1 MESIRLR
8 SIAPLFYLI
17 WLILAIIQ
25 AANTELL
32 DDEAYYWTFSQHL
45 DWGYF
50 DHPPMTALLIRAGYW
65 IFPNELGVRLLCI
78 LLSTGSIW
86 LLEKMTIRKEPR
98 LFYAIALSMIALQ
111 LGGSSAKLLAEASK
125 IGEDFGYDEINLN
138 LGCPSRKVEKSK
150 FGACLMKEPNLVAD
164 CLSKMQ
170 ASTNLPVTIKT
181 RIGYDNVED
190 YENLHNFISTLKS
203 TGVKTFI
210 IHARKAML
218 GKFTPK
224 QNLNI
229 PPLKYEYVYK
239 LKEDFP
245 NEEIIIN
252 GGITSVDQIN
262 PLLQKTDGVM
272 IGRAAYHTPYML
284 AEIEK
289 EIFGTKEVLSRQ
301 DVIEQLIPYVK
312 DEIKKGTRLN
322 QIMRHTIGLFHGQT
336 GASYWKRY
344 LSENMCVRDADVK
357 KIDHIMDKIK
367 YNNIDT
373 SVGQTA

>member
-1 MESIRLR
+1 MNRKVSVAPMMDCTDRHERFFLRLI
-8 SIAPLFYLI
+8 SK
-17 WLILAIIQ
+17 
-25 AANTELL
+25 NTLL
-32 DDEAYYWTFSQHL
+32 YTEMVVDEAINRG
-45 DWGYF
+45 DKKK
-50 DHPPMTALLIRAGYW
+50 LLGFNI
-65 IFPNELGVRLLCI
+65 NEKPV
-78 LLSTGSIW
+78 S
-86 LLEKMTIRKEPR
+86 
-98 LFYAIALSMIALQ
+98 LQ
-111 LGGSSAKLLAEASK
+111 LGGSSPKLLSEASK

-138 LGCPSRKVEKSK
+138 LGCPSKKVEKGK

-164 CLSKMQ
+164 CLTKMQ

-181 RIGYDNVED
+181 RIGYDDVED

-252 GGITSVDQIN
+252 GGITSVDQIK

-289 EIFGTKEVLSRQ
+289 EIFNNENIPSRQ

-312 DEIKKGTRLN
+312 DELKKGTRLN
-322 QIMRHTIGLFHGQT
+322 QIMRHTLGLFHGQT

-344 LSENMCVRDADVK
+344 LSENMCVRDADVQ
-357 KIDHIMDKIK
+357 KIDHIMDKIR
-367 YNNIDT
+367 YNNVDT
-373 SVGQTA
+373 SVGQSA